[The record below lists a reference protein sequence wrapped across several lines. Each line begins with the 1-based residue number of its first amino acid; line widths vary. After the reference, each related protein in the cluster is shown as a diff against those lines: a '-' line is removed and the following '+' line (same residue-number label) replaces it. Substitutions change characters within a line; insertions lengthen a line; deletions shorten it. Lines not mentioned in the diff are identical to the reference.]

1 MLYFFLRAMAKSQ
14 QEHGTLTK
22 QHVLLYTDS
31 IINKINQYECEC
43 EDCKEQCSTKNII
56 QIYANFKMLLTNS
69 KFNNKGISQ
78 LLSQETDELEI
89 YNTTIIN
96 NSQHMFLIYID
107 DDYYCIKYC
116 SKENINWIT
125 ISVGK
130 WYQSKHDLWR
140 AFISTSYNGQLKT
153 TIIKEGEYYN
163 LYAFNPQYGF
173 TSAFI
178 RLCINNVNLSYKAK
192 II

>member
-1 MLYFFLRAMAKSQ
+1 MLYFFVRAMAKSQ

-89 YNTTIIN
+89 YNTTIIKTMPNDNAN
-96 NSQHMFLIYID
+96 NQIYKNARCPKTMLETVNAIFKTMPAK
-107 DDYYCIKYC
+107 IR
-116 SKENINWIT
+116 SRET
-125 ISVGK
+125 I
-130 WYQSKHDLWR
+130 
-140 AFISTSYNGQLKT
+140 KT
-153 TIIKEGEYYN
+153 TDS
-163 LYAFNPQYGF
+163 QY
-173 TSAFI
+173 
-178 RLCINNVNLSYKAK
+178 RPLWP
-192 II
+192 